1 MPDEPNIEVRTLQPA
16 DLPEALRLAASE
28 GWNQTEA
35 DWYRVQKLCPQGCF
49 AAFDRSAL
57 VGTVTTVTH
66 SRDLAWIGMMLVRQE
81 YRGRGIGKR
90 LMAASLDY
98 CDKAGIRTIKLD
110 ATAAGRP
117 LYERFGFTPEATI
130 ERWQGVADRDP
141 EKTRELLG
149 LSDSARQALY
159 KIDQQAFGTE
169 RRELLDRLIRD
180 ACCGPAIVADS
191 SSPRFALAGFA
202 LARRGLRA
210 SYAGPIVALDR
221 SVAVALLDVLLA
233 RLHGQ
238 TVYFDLVVDS
248 DDDTKAAKDR
258 GFVKQRCLTRMF
270 RGQPISAG
278 TAKLI
283 FAIAGPELG

>member
-1 MPDEPNIEVRTLQPA
+1 MPDKASIEVRTLQPT
-16 DLPEALRLAASE
+16 DLPEALRLEASE

-35 DWYRVQKLCPQGCF
+35 DWNRIQKLCPQGCF
-49 AAFDRSAL
+49 AALNRGTL
-57 VGTVTTVTH
+57 VGTVTTVTYR
-66 SRDLAWIGMMLVRQE
+66 RDLAWIGMMLVKQD

-98 CDKAGIRTIKLD
+98 CDKSGIRTVKLD
-110 ATAAGRP
+110 ATPAGRP
-117 LYERFGFTPEATI
+117 LYERFGFTPEATV
-130 ERWQGVADRDP
+130 ERWQGVADRGS
-141 EKTRELLG
+141 EKGRELLG
-149 LSDSARQALY
+149 LSDSVRQALY
-159 KIDQQAFGTE
+159 KVDQQAFGSD
-169 RRELLDRLIRD
+169 RRELLDRLITD
-180 ACCGPAIVADS
+180 ACFEPAAVADS

-210 SYAGPIVALDR
+210 FYAGPIIAIDR

-238 TVYFDLVVDS
+238 TVYFDLLVDS
-248 DDDTKAAKDR
+248 DGDTKAAKDR
-258 GFVKQRCLTRMF
+258 GFVKQRSLTRMY

-278 TAKLI
+278 TSKLI